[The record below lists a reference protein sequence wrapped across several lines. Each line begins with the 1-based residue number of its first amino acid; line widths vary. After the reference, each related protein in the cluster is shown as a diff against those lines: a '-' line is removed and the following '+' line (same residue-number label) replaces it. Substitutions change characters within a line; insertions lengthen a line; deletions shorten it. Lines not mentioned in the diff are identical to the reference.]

1 MGWKWWNSVCIL
13 PILFFLSFRS
23 FQSSSSTWQVL
34 AFSTNAPL
42 PQNSVLDN
50 RRNFL
55 SNSVASRRIFKTTK
69 NDAFYHRVHHHQ
81 TTASS
86 LNAASTE
93 RSCIE
98 LTDPET
104 GCQVVLVGCFHGSPS
119 SAQDVQRELEQ
130 SDGADAIVLELCAS
144 RFAGLRKSTSYN
156 AFQLLNEQQQQQPK
170 QPPAVKPPGVIRFFQ
185 NVGNT
190 IQTQGLSTG
199 VASGLLGGVS
209 GLQTALSGF
218 TPGLEFSTA
227 LDYSL
232 LQQQQQQQQQP
243 ACDIILADQLVDETV
258 EKVGKLPRVI
268 RSMLHEI
275 MVSGGNNSGDNGFK
289 EFQWV
294 KMAKAL
300 RTALVGDP
308 TLRPTNQVNVGQV
321 MTRNVAVIQELSRLM
336 VPPVLLTQLTLTIF
350 NDILLP
356 AIPIE
361 PALAETSA
369 AQVSSM
375 PSSFLWDPTTLSLNF
390 NSLDPVALVMDAL
403 PHVIVLTIM
412 LSISYA
418 LLAVPVAQVI
428 LYERDDQLTDGIRS
442 ACRLAASKHQGS
454 RGSDESGSPGRVVA
468 VLGLLHINGVAQRL
482 LATEQSSEPA
492 EAE

>member
-1 MGWKWWNSVCIL
+1 MV
-13 PILFFLSFRS
+13 
-23 FQSSSSTWQVL
+23 
-34 AFSTNAPL
+34 AFSTNDPLSQRSSIHRRNVFTANAP
-42 PQNSVLDN
+42 SVL
-50 RRNFL
+50 R
-55 SNSVASRRIFKTTK
+55 SNHHNAGNGNS
-69 NDAFYHRVHHHQ
+69 NHRVHHQQ
-81 TTASS
+81 TTAS

-130 SDGADAIVLELCAS
+130 SDTDAIVLELCAT

-156 AFQLLNEQQQQQPK
+156 AFQLLDKQQQSQQQP
-170 QPPAVKPPGVIRFFQ
+170 PVVSVKPPAVIRFFQ

-190 IQTQGLSTG
+190 IQTKGLSTG

-232 LQQQQQQQQQP
+232 EKQQERQQQQQKST

-275 MVSGGNNSGDNGFK
+275 IVSGGNSDNNNNDGTLLSSAK

-300 RTALVGDP
+300 RTALAGDP
-308 TLRPTNQVNVGQV
+308 TLRPTYQVNVGQV

-336 VPPVLLTQLTLTIF
+336 VPPVLLTQLTLTFF

-361 PALAETSA
+361 PALAEANAAGVQLSSA
-369 AQVSSM
+369 
-375 PSSFLWDPTTLSLNF
+375 PSSFLWDPTTFSLNL
-390 NSLDPVALVMDAL
+390 NYLDPVALVLDAF

-418 LLAVPVAQVI
+418 LLAVPVTQVI

-442 ACRLAASKHQGS
+442 ACRLAASKHQGNRS
-454 RGSDESGSPGRVVA
+454 GDKSGSPGRVVA

-482 LATEQSSEPA
+482 LSSEQSSVSA